1 MTGRDGPESTLEVP
15 TVMEGRR
22 GSRTRN
28 SQREEK
34 EKDRSW
40 REGKIERGYSPDTSL
55 VRGVRALHMGRWF
68 EPRKCGRVYEIAD
81 GS

>member
-15 TVMEGRR
+15 TVTEGRR
-22 GSRTRN
+22 GSR
-28 SQREEK
+28 K
-34 EKDRSW
+34 ETAKGRRKRKTANW

-68 EPRKCGRVYEIAD
+68 EPQKCGRVYEIAD